1 MGHSLSIGEL
11 QANPHSDTL
20 PLTKPQPLQQS
31 HTYSNNAMTSN
42 SAIPCGPSIQ
52 THESMEA
59 ITIQTTTVEEAMR
72 RYRKI
77 KDRPKLLYNLK

>member
-1 MGHSLSIGEL
+1 
-11 QANPHSDTL
+11 
-20 PLTKPQPLQQS
+20 
-31 HTYSNNAMTSN
+31 
-42 SAIPCGPSIQ
+42 
-52 THESMEA
+52 MEA